1 MELHFLTRKNVP
13 HKKFGFTLLEL
24 LIVIAIIGIL
34 VSAGVASYSQA
45 QKKSRDSR
53 RKSDL
58 KAIQSAFEQYY
69 AESPTQSYPVGC
81 SVDATFLPGG
91 IPKDPKTGD
100 AYNDNGAYGSGTCT
114 AAGYCFCVTLE
125 SGVGNSNG
133 SCSYTAGTSHFC
145 VSQLQ

>member
-13 HKKFGFTLLEL
+13 QKKHGFTLLEL

-58 KAIQSAFEQYY
+58 KAIQSAFEQFY
-69 AESPTQSYPVGC
+69 AESPTQSYPAPC
-81 SVDATFLPGG
+81 TVDTTFLPGG
-91 IPKDPKTGD
+91 IPVDPKTAV
-100 AYNDNGAYGSGTCT
+100 AYPGSCVDT
-114 AAGYCFCVTLE
+114 AHYCFCTILE
-125 SGVGNSNG
+125 SGAANSDSGCN
-133 SCSYTAGTSHFC
+133 YMAGTKTHYC